1 MLTDLMR
8 STAAKPVKNAARR
21 YTFRFHS
28 GILVPKR
35 VLSKWKKGFY
45 TLLVIGNAAKR
56 VRSASINAF
65 RSEYILIF
73 YPMGDVYQVVYVL
86 FTSPNSLF

>member
-1 MLTDLMR
+1 MLQNALMLAGLTR
-8 STAAKPVKNAARR
+8 FAASKPVKNAARR

-35 VLSKWKKGFY
+35 VFSKWKKGFY
-45 TLLVIGNAAKR
+45 TFLVMGNAAKR

-73 YPMGDVYQVVYVL
+73 FAMG
-86 FTSPNSLF
+86 